1 MKVVIIGAV
10 AAGMSAAAKLKRIKP
25 NFEVVVYEKTDIVS
39 FGACGLPYYVGGF
52 FDDSNMMIAREK
64 SKFIESGIDLKTFKE
79 VIDVDT
85 DNKIITI
92 KDSLTKEVFTDN
104 YDRLMIATGASSIMP
119 SLDKSYENLSTLK
132 DMNDGIKLREL
143 INKEEINNIVIIGSG
158 FIGIE
163 TIEAA
168 KKLNKNIHLIGRSNR
183 ILSKVFDKEITDL
196 LEEELR
202 KNNVHIH
209 LGETVHKK
217 LNKNI
222 HLIGR
227 SNRILSKVFDKEIT
241 DLLEEELRK
250 NNVHIHLGETVQEYV
265 GDNKI
270 EKVITNKCEIN
281 ADLVVIAMGVK
292 PNTSFLKNT
301 NIEMLPNG
309 AIIVDEC
316 GRTSVKD
323 VYSAGDCA
331 TIKNLV
337 TNEDMY
343 APLATGANKLGRI
356 VGENLGDIN
365 SSFPGSLASS
375 CIKVLDME
383 AAVTGITEEKA
394 KSLNLDYK
402 AKFITNYNQ
411 THYYP
416 GREKLFI
423 KLVYDAK
430 TKVILGG
437 QIAGYKDAVQR
448 ANVIATAITAKM
460 TTEQLGMLDLCYAPP
475 FATTWDAL
483 NVAGNV
489 SK

>member
-25 NFEVVVYEKTDIVS
+25 DFEVVVYEKTDIVS

-64 SKFIESGIDLKTFKE
+64 SKFIESGIDLRTFKE

-85 DNKIITI
+85 NNKIITI

-104 YDRLMIATGASSIMP
+104 YDRLMIATGASSILP
-119 SLDKSYENLSTLK
+119 SLDKPYENLSTLK

-143 INKEEINNIVIIGSG
+143 INKEEINNIVIVGSG

-168 KKLNKNIHLIGRSNR
+168 
-183 ILSKVFDKEITDL
+183 
-196 LEEELR
+196 
-202 KNNVHIH
+202 
-209 LGETVHKK
+209 KK

-301 NIEMLPNG
+301 NIEILPNG

-323 VYSAGDCA
+323 IYAAGDCA

>member
-10 AAGMSAAAKLKRIKP
+10 AAGMSAASKLKRIKP
-25 NFEVVVYEKTDIVS
+25 DYEVVVYEKTDIVS

-52 FDDSNMMIAREK
+52 FNDPNMMIAREK

-79 VIDVDT
+79 VIEVDT
-85 DNKIITI
+85 NSKSLTI
-92 KDSLTKEVFTDN
+92 KDSLTKEIFTDN
-104 YDRLMIATGASSIMP
+104 YDKLMIATGASSIMP
-119 SLDKSYENLSTLK
+119 CLDKSYENLTTLK
-132 DMNDGIKLREL
+132 NMDDGIKLREL
-143 INKEEINNIVIIGSG
+143 INKEENKNIVIVGAG

-168 KKLNKNIHLIGRSNR
+168 KKLNKNIHLIGRSDR

-196 LEEELR
+196 LEEELK
-202 KNNVHIH
+202 KNNIHLH
-209 LGETVHKK
+209 LGET
-217 LNKNI
+217 I
-222 HLIGR
+222 
-227 SNRILSKVFDKEIT
+227 
-241 DLLEEELRK
+241 
-250 NNVHIHLGETVQEYV
+250 QEYV
-265 GDNKI
+265 GDNKV
-270 EKVITNKCEIN
+270 EKVITNNCEIDT
-281 ADLVVIAMGVK
+281 DLVVMCIGVK

-301 NIEMLPNG
+301 NINMLPNG
-309 AIIVDEC
+309 AIIVDNH
-316 GRTSVKD
+316 GRASVDD

-331 TIKNLV
+331 TIKNII
-337 TNEDMY
+337 TDEDMY
-343 APLATGANKLGRI
+343 VPLATGANKLGRI
-356 VGENLGDIN
+356 VGENLGGMN

-375 CIKVLDME
+375 CIKVLNME

-402 AKFITNYNQ
+402 TKCITNYNQ

-416 GREKLFI
+416 GREKLLI
-423 KLVYDAK
+423 KLIYDANS
-430 TKVILGG
+430 KVILGG

-448 ANVIATAITAKM
+448 ANVLAAAITAKM

-483 NVAGNV
+483 NVVGNV

>member
-25 NFEVVVYEKTDIVS
+25 DYEVVVYEKTDIVS
-39 FGACGLPYYVGGF
+39 FGACGLPYYVGDF
-52 FDDSNMMIAREK
+52 FHDPNMMIAREK

-85 DNKIITI
+85 LEKTLTI
-92 KDSLTKEVFTDN
+92 KDALSGEIFIDN
-104 YDRLMIATGASSIMP
+104 YDKLMIATGASSIMP
-119 SLDKSYENLSTLK
+119 SLDKSYDNLTTLK
-132 DMNDGIKLREL
+132 DMNDGIKLKEL
-143 INKEEINNIVIIGSG
+143 ISKEENKNIVIIGAG

-202 KNNVHIH
+202 KNNIH
-209 LGETVHKK
+209 LHLNETIQKYIGEE
-217 LNKNI
+217 NI
-222 HLIGR
+222 
-227 SNRILSKVFDKEIT
+227 T
-241 DLLEEELRK
+241 
-250 NNVHIHLGETVQEYV
+250 
-265 GDNKI
+265 
-270 EKVITNKCEIN
+270 KVITNKSEI
-281 ADLVVIAMGVK
+281 DCDIVVMAIGVK
-292 PNTSFLKNT
+292 PNTSFLENT
-301 NIEMLPNG
+301 NIKMLSNG
-309 AIIVDEC
+309 AIIVDKC
-316 GRTSVKD
+316 GRTSVED
-323 VYSAGDCA
+323 IYAAGDCA

-343 APLATGANKLGRI
+343 VPLATGANKLGRI
-356 VGENLGDIN
+356 VGENLGGIN
-365 SSFPGSLASS
+365 SYYPGSLASS

-383 AAVTGITEEKA
+383 AAVTGLTEERAKA
-394 KSLNLDYK
+394 LNLDFK
-402 AKFITNYNQ
+402 TKCITNYNQ

-416 GREKLFI
+416 GREKLLI
-423 KLVYDAK
+423 KLIYDAK

-448 ANVIATAITAKM
+448 ANVLATAITAKM

>member
-1 MKVVIIGAV
+1 MRVIIIGGV

-25 NFEVVVYEKTDIVS
+25 DYEVVVYEKTDIVS
-39 FGACGLPYYVGGF
+39 FGACGLPYYVGDF
-52 FDDSNMMIAREK
+52 FHDPNMMIAREK

-85 DNKIITI
+85 LEKTLTI
-92 KDSLTKEVFTDN
+92 KDALSGEIFIDN
-104 YDRLMIATGASSIMP
+104 YDKLMIATGASSIMP
-119 SLDKSYENLSTLK
+119 SLDKSYNNLTTLK
-132 DMNDGIKLREL
+132 DMNDGIKLKEL
-143 INKEEINNIVIIGSG
+143 ISKEENKNIVIIGAG

-202 KNNVHIH
+202 KNNIH
-209 LGETVHKK
+209 LHLNETIQKYIGEE
-217 LNKNI
+217 NI
-222 HLIGR
+222 
-227 SNRILSKVFDKEIT
+227 T
-241 DLLEEELRK
+241 
-250 NNVHIHLGETVQEYV
+250 
-265 GDNKI
+265 
-270 EKVITNKCEIN
+270 KVITNKSEI
-281 ADLVVIAMGVK
+281 DCDIVVMAIGVK
-292 PNTSFLKNT
+292 PNTSFLENT
-301 NIEMLPNG
+301 NIKMLSNG

-316 GRTSVKD
+316 GRTSVED
-323 VYSAGDCA
+323 IYAAGDCA

-343 APLATGANKLGRI
+343 VPLATGANKLGRI
-356 VGENLGDIN
+356 VGENLGGIN
-365 SSFPGSLASS
+365 SYYPGSLASS

-383 AAVTGITEEKA
+383 AAVTGLTEERAKA
-394 KSLNLDYK
+394 LNLEFK
-402 AKFITNYNQ
+402 TKCITNYNQ

-416 GREKLFI
+416 GREKLLI
-423 KLVYDAK
+423 KLIYDAK

-448 ANVIATAITAKM
+448 ANVLATAITAKM

>member
-1 MKVVIIGAV
+1 MKVIIIGAV

-25 NFEVVVYEKTDIVS
+25 DYEVIVYEKTDIVS

-64 SKFIESGIDLKTFKE
+64 SKFIESGIDLRTFKE
-79 VIDVDT
+79 VINVNT
-85 DNKIITI
+85 NTKKLTI
-92 KDSLTKEVFTDN
+92 KDCITNEIFEDS
-104 YDRLMIATGASSIMP
+104 YDKLMIATGASSIMP
-119 SLDKSYENLSTLK
+119 SLDKSYDNLTTLK
-132 DMNDGIKLREL
+132 DMNDGLKLKEL
-143 INKEEINNIVIIGSG
+143 MTKEENKNIVIVGAG

-168 KKLNKNIHLIGRSNR
+168 KKLGKNIYLIGKSNR
-183 ILSKVFDKEITDL
+183 ILNRVFDKEITDI

-202 KNNVHIH
+202 KNNIH
-209 LGETVHKK
+209 LH
-217 LNKNI
+217 LN
-222 HLIGR
+222 
-227 SNRILSKVFDKEIT
+227 
-241 DLLEEELRK
+241 
-250 NNVHIHLGETVQEYV
+250 ETVQEYI
-265 GDNKI
+265 GDDRI
-270 EKVITNKCEIN
+270 EKIITNKSEIS
-281 ADLVVIAMGVK
+281 ADLVVIAIGVR
-292 PNTSFLKNT
+292 PNTSFLRDT
-301 NIEMLPNG
+301 NIKMLSNG

-316 GRTSVKD
+316 GRTSIED
-323 VYSAGDCA
+323 IYAAGDCA

-343 APLATGANKLGRI
+343 VPLATGANKLGRI

-365 SSFPGSLASS
+365 SSFPGSLGSS

-383 AAVTGITEEKA
+383 AAVTGITEERA
-394 KSLNLDYK
+394 KLLNLDYK
-402 AKFITNYNQ
+402 TKFITNYNQ

-416 GREKLFI
+416 GREKLFV
-423 KLVYDAK
+423 KLIYDAK

-448 ANVIATAITAKM
+448 TNVIAAAITAKM

-475 FATTWDAL
+475 FATTWDVL

>member
-25 NFEVVVYEKTDIVS
+25 DYEVVVYEKTDIVS
-39 FGACGLPYYVGGF
+39 FGACGLPYYVGDF
-52 FDDSNMMIAREK
+52 FHDPNMMIAREK

-79 VIDVDT
+79 VIDVNT
-85 DNKIITI
+85 LKKTLTI
-92 KDSLTKEVFTDN
+92 KDALSGEIFTDN
-104 YDRLMIATGASSIMP
+104 YDKLMIATGASSIMP
-119 SLDKSYENLSTLK
+119 SLDKSYDNLTTLK
-132 DMNDGIKLREL
+132 DMNDGIKLKEL
-143 INKEEINNIVIIGSG
+143 ISKEENKNIVIIGAG

-202 KNNVHIH
+202 KNNIH
-209 LGETVHKK
+209 LHLNETIQKYIGEE
-217 LNKNI
+217 NI
-222 HLIGR
+222 
-227 SNRILSKVFDKEIT
+227 T
-241 DLLEEELRK
+241 
-250 NNVHIHLGETVQEYV
+250 
-265 GDNKI
+265 
-270 EKVITNKCEIN
+270 KVITNKSEI
-281 ADLVVIAMGVK
+281 DCDIVVMAIGVK
-292 PNTSFLKNT
+292 PNTSFLENT
-301 NIEMLPNG
+301 NIKMLSNG

-316 GRTSVKD
+316 GRTSVED
-323 VYSAGDCA
+323 IYAAGDCA

-343 APLATGANKLGRI
+343 VPLATGANKLGRI
-356 VGENLGDIN
+356 VGENLGGIN
-365 SSFPGSLASS
+365 SYYPGSLASS

-383 AAVTGITEEKA
+383 AAVTGLTEERAKA
-394 KSLNLDYK
+394 LNLDFK
-402 AKFITNYNQ
+402 TKCITNYNQ

-416 GREKLFI
+416 GREKLLI
-423 KLVYDAK
+423 KLIYDAK

-448 ANVIATAITAKM
+448 ANVLATAITAKM

>member
-25 NFEVVVYEKTDIVS
+25 DYEVVVYEKTDIVS
-39 FGACGLPYYVGGF
+39 FGACGLPYYVGDF
-52 FDDSNMMIAREK
+52 FHDPNMMIAREK

-85 DNKIITI
+85 LEKTLTI
-92 KDSLTKEVFTDN
+92 KDALSGEIFIDN
-104 YDRLMIATGASSIMP
+104 YDKLMIATGASSIIP
-119 SLDKSYENLSTLK
+119 SLDKSYDNLTTLK
-132 DMNDGIKLREL
+132 DMNDGIKLKEL
-143 INKEEINNIVIIGSG
+143 ISKEENKNIVIIGAG

-202 KNNVHIH
+202 KNNIH
-209 LGETVHKK
+209 LHLDETIQKYIGEE
-217 LNKNI
+217 NI
-222 HLIGR
+222 
-227 SNRILSKVFDKEIT
+227 T
-241 DLLEEELRK
+241 
-250 NNVHIHLGETVQEYV
+250 
-265 GDNKI
+265 
-270 EKVITNKCEIN
+270 KVITNKSEI
-281 ADLVVIAMGVK
+281 DCDIVVMAIGVK
-292 PNTSFLKNT
+292 PNTSFLENT
-301 NIEMLPNG
+301 NIKMLSNG

-316 GRTSVKD
+316 GRTSVED
-323 VYSAGDCA
+323 IYAAGDCA

-343 APLATGANKLGRI
+343 VPLATGANKLGRI
-356 VGENLGDIN
+356 VGENLGGIN
-365 SSFPGSLASS
+365 SYYPGSLASS

-383 AAVTGITEEKA
+383 AAVTGLTEERAKA
-394 KSLNLDYK
+394 LNLDFK
-402 AKFITNYNQ
+402 TKCITNYNQ

-416 GREKLFI
+416 GREKLLI
-423 KLVYDAK
+423 KLIYDAK

-448 ANVIATAITAKM
+448 ANVLATAITAKM

>member
-10 AAGMSAAAKLKRIKP
+10 AAGMSAASKLKRIKP
-25 NFEVVVYEKTDIVS
+25 DYDVVVYEKTDIVS

-52 FDDSNMMIAREK
+52 FDNPKMMIAREK
-64 SKFIESGIDLKTFKE
+64 SEFIELGIDLRIFKE
-79 VIDVDT
+79 VIDVNT
-85 DNKIITI
+85 NNKVLTI
-92 KDSLTKEVFTDN
+92 KDCLTKEVFTDH
-104 YDRLMIATGASSIMP
+104 YDKLMIATGASSLTP
-119 SLDKSYENLSTLK
+119 FLDRSYENLTTLK
-132 DMNDGIKLREL
+132 NMSDGIRLRKLM
-143 INKEEINNIVIIGSG
+143 NKEENNNIVIVGAG

-183 ILSKVFDKEITDL
+183 VLNKVFDKEITDL
-196 LEEELR
+196 LEEELI
-202 KNNVHIH
+202 KNNIYLH
-209 LGETVHKK
+209 LGET
-217 LNKNI
+217 I
-222 HLIGR
+222 
-227 SNRILSKVFDKEIT
+227 
-241 DLLEEELRK
+241 
-250 NNVHIHLGETVQEYV
+250 QEYI

-270 EKVITNKCEIN
+270 EKVITNNCEIDT
-281 ADLVVIAMGVK
+281 DLVIMAIGVK

-301 NIEMLPNG
+301 NIEMSPNG
-309 AIIVDEC
+309 AIIIDEH

-337 TNEDMY
+337 TNENMY
-343 APLATGANKLGRI
+343 TPLATGANKLGRI

-394 KSLNLDYK
+394 KLLNLDYK
-402 AKFITNYNQ
+402 TKCITNYNQ

-416 GREKLFI
+416 GGKKLLI

-430 TKVILGG
+430 SKIILGG

-448 ANVIATAITAKM
+448 ANVLAAAITSKM

-483 NVAGNV
+483 NIAGNA

>member
-25 NFEVVVYEKTDIVS
+25 DYEVVVYEKTDIVS
-39 FGACGLPYYVGGF
+39 FGACGLPYYVGDF
-52 FDDSNMMIAREK
+52 FHDPNMMIAREK

-85 DNKIITI
+85 LEKTLTI
-92 KDSLTKEVFTDN
+92 KDALSGEIFIDN
-104 YDRLMIATGASSIMP
+104 YNKLMIATGASSIMP
-119 SLDKSYENLSTLK
+119 SLDKSYDNLTTLK
-132 DMNDGIKLREL
+132 DMNDGIKLKEL
-143 INKEEINNIVIIGSG
+143 ISKEENKNIVIIGAG

-202 KNNVHIH
+202 KNNIH
-209 LGETVHKK
+209 LHLNETIQKYIGEE
-217 LNKNI
+217 NI
-222 HLIGR
+222 
-227 SNRILSKVFDKEIT
+227 T
-241 DLLEEELRK
+241 
-250 NNVHIHLGETVQEYV
+250 
-265 GDNKI
+265 
-270 EKVITNKCEIN
+270 KVITNKSEI
-281 ADLVVIAMGVK
+281 DCDIVVMAIGVK
-292 PNTSFLKNT
+292 PNTSFLENT
-301 NIEMLPNG
+301 NIKMLSNG

-316 GRTSVKD
+316 GRTSVED
-323 VYSAGDCA
+323 IYAAGDCA

-343 APLATGANKLGRI
+343 VPLATGANKLGRI
-356 VGENLGDIN
+356 VGENLGGIN
-365 SSFPGSLASS
+365 SYYPGSLASS

-383 AAVTGITEEKA
+383 AAVTGLTEERAKA
-394 KSLNLDYK
+394 LNLDFK
-402 AKFITNYNQ
+402 TKCITNYNQ

-416 GREKLFI
+416 GREKLLI
-423 KLVYDAK
+423 KLIYDAK

-448 ANVIATAITAKM
+448 ANVLATAITAKM

>member
-25 NFEVVVYEKTDIVS
+25 DYEVVVYEKTDIVS

-52 FDDSNMMIAREK
+52 FNDPNMMIAREK

-79 VIDVDT
+79 VIDVNT
-85 DNKIITI
+85 DSKLLTI
-92 KDSLTKEVFTDN
+92 KDTLTEEIFEDN
-104 YDRLMIATGASSIMP
+104 YDKLMIATGASSIMP
-119 SLDKSYENLSTLK
+119 SLNNSYENLTTLK

-143 INKEEINNIVIIGSG
+143 INKKENNNIVIVGAG

-168 KKLNKNIHLIGRSNR
+168 KKLNKNIHLIGRSDR

-196 LEEELR
+196 LEDELR
-202 KNNVHIH
+202 KNNIH
-209 LGETVHKK
+209 L
-217 LNKNI
+217 
-222 HLIGR
+222 
-227 SNRILSKVFDKEIT
+227 
-241 DLLEEELRK
+241 
-250 NNVHIHLGETVQEYV
+250 HLGETVQEYV

-270 EKVITNKCEIN
+270 EKIITNKCEIN
-281 ADLVVIAMGVK
+281 TDLVVIAIGVK

-356 VGENLGDIN
+356 VGENLGGIN

-402 AKFITNYNQ
+402 TTCITNYNQ

-416 GREKLFI
+416 GREKLLI

-430 TKVILGG
+430 SKVILGG

-448 ANVIATAITAKM
+448 ANVIAAAITAKM

-483 NVAGNV
+483 NIAGNV

>member
-1 MKVVIIGAV
+1 MRVVIIGGV

-25 NFEVVVYEKTDIVS
+25 DYEVVVYEKTDIVS

-52 FDDSNMMIAREK
+52 FNDSNMMIAREK
-64 SKFIESGIDLKTFKE
+64 SKFIESGIDLRTLKE
-79 VIDVDT
+79 VISVDT
-85 DNKIITI
+85 NNKVLKI
-92 KDSLTKEVFTDN
+92 KDTLTDEIFTDN
-104 YDRLMIATGASSIMP
+104 YDKLMIATGASSIMP
-119 SLDKSYENLSTLK
+119 SIDKAFDNLTTLK

-143 INKEEINNIVIIGSG
+143 INKEENKNIVIVGSG

-168 KKLNKNIHLIGRSNR
+168 KKLNKNIHLIGRSSR

-196 LEEELR
+196 LEEELI
-202 KNNVHIH
+202 KN
-209 LGETVHKK
+209 
-217 LNKNI
+217 NI
-222 HLIGR
+222 HL
-227 SNRILSKVFDKEIT
+227 
-241 DLLEEELRK
+241 
-250 NNVHIHLGETVQEYV
+250 HLDETIKDYV
-265 GDNKI
+265 GEKTINKI
-270 EKVITNKCEIN
+270 ITNKSEIDC
-281 ADLVVIAMGVK
+281 DLVVMAIGVK
-292 PNTSFLKNT
+292 PNTNFLKNT

-316 GRTSVKD
+316 GRTSIKD

-343 APLATGANKLGRI
+343 APLATGANKLGRV
-356 VGENLGDIN
+356 VGENLGGIN
-365 SSFPGSLASS
+365 SSFPGSLGSS

-383 AAVTGITEEKA
+383 AGVTGITEEKA

-402 AKFITNYNQ
+402 TKSITNYNQ

-416 GREKLFI
+416 GREKLLI

-448 ANVIATAITAKM
+448 TNVLAAAITAKM

>member
-25 NFEVVVYEKTDIVS
+25 DYEVVVYEKTDIVS
-39 FGACGLPYYVGGF
+39 FGACGLPYYVGDF
-52 FDDSNMMIAREK
+52 FHDPNIMIAREK

-85 DNKIITI
+85 LEKTLTI
-92 KDSLTKEVFTDN
+92 KDALSGEIFIDN
-104 YDRLMIATGASSIMP
+104 YDKLMIATGASSIMP
-119 SLDKSYENLSTLK
+119 SLDKSYDNLTTLK
-132 DMNDGIKLREL
+132 DMNDGIKLKEL
-143 INKEEINNIVIIGSG
+143 ISKEENKNIVIIGAG

-202 KNNVHIH
+202 KNNIH
-209 LGETVHKK
+209 LHLNETIQKYIGEE
-217 LNKNI
+217 NI
-222 HLIGR
+222 
-227 SNRILSKVFDKEIT
+227 T
-241 DLLEEELRK
+241 
-250 NNVHIHLGETVQEYV
+250 
-265 GDNKI
+265 
-270 EKVITNKCEIN
+270 KVITNKSEI
-281 ADLVVIAMGVK
+281 DCDIVVMAIGVK
-292 PNTSFLKNT
+292 PNTSFLENT
-301 NIEMLPNG
+301 NIKMLSNG

-316 GRTSVKD
+316 GRTSVED
-323 VYSAGDCA
+323 IYAAGDCA

-343 APLATGANKLGRI
+343 VPLATGANKLGRI
-356 VGENLGDIN
+356 VGENLGGIN
-365 SSFPGSLASS
+365 SYYPGSLASS

-383 AAVTGITEEKA
+383 AAVTGLTEERAKA
-394 KSLNLDYK
+394 LNLDFK
-402 AKFITNYNQ
+402 TKCITNYNQ

-416 GREKLFI
+416 GREKLLI
-423 KLVYDAK
+423 KLIYDAK

-448 ANVIATAITAKM
+448 ANVLATAITAKM

>member
-25 NFEVVVYEKTDIVS
+25 DFEVVVYEKTDIVS

-64 SKFIESGIDLKTFKE
+64 SKFIESGIDLRTFKE

-85 DNKIITI
+85 NNKIITI

-104 YDRLMIATGASSIMP
+104 YDRLMIATGASSILP
-119 SLDKSYENLSTLK
+119 SLDKPYENLSTLK

-143 INKEEINNIVIIGSG
+143 INKEEINDIVIVGSG

-168 KKLNKNIHLIGRSNR
+168 
-183 ILSKVFDKEITDL
+183 
-196 LEEELR
+196 
-202 KNNVHIH
+202 
-209 LGETVHKK
+209 KK

-323 VYSAGDCA
+323 IYAAGDCA

>member
-10 AAGMSAAAKLKRIKP
+10 AAGMSAASKLKRIKP
-25 NFEVVVYEKTDIVS
+25 DYDVVVYEKTDIVS

-52 FDDSNMMIAREK
+52 FNDSNMMIAREK
-64 SKFIESGIDLKTFKE
+64 SKFIESGINLKTFKE
-79 VIDVDT
+79 VIDVNT
-85 DNKIITI
+85 DNKILTI
-92 KDSLTKEVFTDN
+92 KDSLTNEIFKDN
-104 YDRLMIATGASSIMP
+104 YDKLMIATGASSTMP
-119 SLDKSYENLSTLK
+119 PLDKSYENLTTLK
-132 DMNDGIKLREL
+132 NMNDGIRLREL
-143 INKEEINNIVIIGSG
+143 MNKKENNNIVIVGAG

-168 KKLNKNIHLIGRSNR
+168 KKLNKNIHLIGRSHR
-183 ILSKVFDKEITDL
+183 VLDKVFDKEITDL

-202 KNNVHIH
+202 KNNIH
-209 LGETVHKK
+209 L
-217 LNKNI
+217 
-222 HLIGR
+222 
-227 SNRILSKVFDKEIT
+227 
-241 DLLEEELRK
+241 
-250 NNVHIHLGETVQEYV
+250 HLGETVQEYI

-270 EKVITNKCEIN
+270 EKVVTNNCEIDT
-281 ADLVVIAMGVK
+281 DLVVMAIGVK
-292 PNTSFLKNT
+292 PNTSFLRNT

-309 AIIVDEC
+309 AIIIDEY
-316 GRTSVKD
+316 GRTSVED
-323 VYSAGDCA
+323 IYSAGDCA

-356 VGENLGDIN
+356 VGENLGGMN

-383 AAVTGITEEKA
+383 AAATGITEEKA

-402 AKFITNYNQ
+402 AKCITNYNQ

-416 GREKLFI
+416 GREKLLI

-430 TKVILGG
+430 SKVILGG

-448 ANVIATAITAKM
+448 TNVLATAITAKM

>member
-25 NFEVVVYEKTDIVS
+25 DYEVVVYEKTDIVS

-52 FDDSNMMIAREK
+52 FNDPNMMIAREK

-79 VIDVDT
+79 VIDVNT
-85 DNKIITI
+85 DSKLLTI
-92 KDSLTKEVFTDN
+92 KDTLTEEIFEDN
-104 YDRLMIATGASSIMP
+104 YDKLMIATGASSIMP
-119 SLDKSYENLSTLK
+119 SLNNSYENLTTLK

-143 INKEEINNIVIIGSG
+143 INKEENNNIVIVGAG

-168 KKLNKNIHLIGRSNR
+168 KKLNKNIHLIGRSSR

-196 LEEELR
+196 LEDELR
-202 KNNVHIH
+202 KNNIH
-209 LGETVHKK
+209 L
-217 LNKNI
+217 
-222 HLIGR
+222 
-227 SNRILSKVFDKEIT
+227 
-241 DLLEEELRK
+241 
-250 NNVHIHLGETVQEYV
+250 HLGETVQEYV

-270 EKVITNKCEIN
+270 EKIITNKCEIN
-281 ADLVVIAMGVK
+281 TDLVVIAIGVK

-301 NIEMLPNG
+301 NIEMLSNG

-343 APLATGANKLGRI
+343 VPLATGANKLGRI

-402 AKFITNYNQ
+402 TTCITNYNQ

-416 GREKLFI
+416 GREKLLI

-430 TKVILGG
+430 SKVILGG

-483 NVAGNV
+483 NIAGNV

>member
-25 NFEVVVYEKTDIVS
+25 DYEVVVYEKTDIVS
-39 FGACGLPYYVGGF
+39 FGACGLPYYVGDF
-52 FDDSNMMIAREK
+52 FHDPNMMIAREK

-85 DNKIITI
+85 LEKTLTI
-92 KDSLTKEVFTDN
+92 KDALSGEIFIDN
-104 YDRLMIATGASSIMP
+104 YDKLMIATGASSIMP
-119 SLDKSYENLSTLK
+119 SLDKSYNNLTTLK
-132 DMNDGIKLREL
+132 DMNDGIKLKEL
-143 INKEEINNIVIIGSG
+143 ISKEENKNIVIVGAG

-202 KNNVHIH
+202 KNNIH
-209 LGETVHKK
+209 LHLNETIQKYIGEE
-217 LNKNI
+217 NI
-222 HLIGR
+222 
-227 SNRILSKVFDKEIT
+227 T
-241 DLLEEELRK
+241 
-250 NNVHIHLGETVQEYV
+250 
-265 GDNKI
+265 
-270 EKVITNKCEIN
+270 KVITNKSEI
-281 ADLVVIAMGVK
+281 DCDIVVMAIGVK
-292 PNTSFLKNT
+292 PNTSFLENT
-301 NIEMLPNG
+301 NIKMLSNG

-316 GRTSVKD
+316 GRTSVED
-323 VYSAGDCA
+323 IYAAGDCA

-343 APLATGANKLGRI
+343 VPLATGANKLGRI
-356 VGENLGDIN
+356 VGENLGGIN
-365 SSFPGSLASS
+365 SYYPGSLASS

-383 AAVTGITEEKA
+383 AAVTGLTEERAKA
-394 KSLNLDYK
+394 LNLDFK
-402 AKFITNYNQ
+402 TKCITNYNQ

-416 GREKLFI
+416 GREKLLI
-423 KLVYDAK
+423 KLIYDAK

-448 ANVIATAITAKM
+448 ANVLATAITAKM

>member
-25 NFEVVVYEKTDIVS
+25 DYEVVVYEKTDIVS
-39 FGACGLPYYVGGF
+39 FGACGLPYYVGDF
-52 FDDSNMMIAREK
+52 FHDPNMMIAREK

-85 DNKIITI
+85 LEKTLTI
-92 KDSLTKEVFTDN
+92 KDALSGEIFIDN
-104 YDRLMIATGASSIMP
+104 YDKLMIATGASSIMP
-119 SLDKSYENLSTLK
+119 SLDKSYNNLTTLK
-132 DMNDGIKLREL
+132 DMNDGIKLKEL
-143 INKEEINNIVIIGSG
+143 ISKEENKNIVIVGAG

-202 KNNVHIH
+202 KNNIH
-209 LGETVHKK
+209 LHLDETIQKYICEE
-217 LNKNI
+217 NI
-222 HLIGR
+222 
-227 SNRILSKVFDKEIT
+227 T
-241 DLLEEELRK
+241 
-250 NNVHIHLGETVQEYV
+250 
-265 GDNKI
+265 
-270 EKVITNKCEIN
+270 KVITNKSEI
-281 ADLVVIAMGVK
+281 DCDIVVMAIGVK
-292 PNTSFLKNT
+292 PNTSFLENT
-301 NIEMLPNG
+301 NIKMLSNG

-316 GRTSVKD
+316 GRTSVED
-323 VYSAGDCA
+323 IYAAGDCA

-343 APLATGANKLGRI
+343 VPLATGANKLGRI
-356 VGENLGDIN
+356 VGENLGGIN
-365 SSFPGSLASS
+365 SYYPGSLASS

-383 AAVTGITEEKA
+383 AAVTGLTEERAKA
-394 KSLNLDYK
+394 LNLDFK
-402 AKFITNYNQ
+402 TKCITNYNQ

-416 GREKLFI
+416 GREKLLI
-423 KLVYDAK
+423 KLIYDAK

-448 ANVIATAITAKM
+448 ANVLATAITAKM

>member
-25 NFEVVVYEKTDIVS
+25 DFEVVVYEKTDIVS

-64 SKFIESGIDLKTFKE
+64 SKFIESGIDLRTFKE

-85 DNKIITI
+85 NNKIITI

-104 YDRLMIATGASSIMP
+104 YDRLMIATGASSILP
-119 SLDKSYENLSTLK
+119 SLDKPYENLSTLK

-143 INKEEINNIVIIGSG
+143 INKEEINNIVIVGSG

-168 KKLNKNIHLIGRSNR
+168 
-183 ILSKVFDKEITDL
+183 
-196 LEEELR
+196 
-202 KNNVHIH
+202 
-209 LGETVHKK
+209 KK

-323 VYSAGDCA
+323 IYAAGDCA

-448 ANVIATAITAKM
+448 ANVISTAITAKM

>member
-1 MKVVIIGAV
+1 
-10 AAGMSAAAKLKRIKP
+10 MSAAAKLKRIKP
-25 NFEVVVYEKTDIVS
+25 DYEVVVYEKTDIVS
-39 FGACGLPYYVGGF
+39 FGACGLPYYVGDF
-52 FDDSNMMIAREK
+52 FHDPNMMIAREK

-85 DNKIITI
+85 LEKTLTI
-92 KDSLTKEVFTDN
+92 KDALSGEIFIDN
-104 YDRLMIATGASSIMP
+104 YDKLMIATGASSIMP
-119 SLDKSYENLSTLK
+119 SLDKSYDNLTTLK
-132 DMNDGIKLREL
+132 DMNDGIKLKEL
-143 INKEEINNIVIIGSG
+143 ISKEENKNIVIIGAG

-202 KNNVHIH
+202 KNNIH
-209 LGETVHKK
+209 LHLNETIQKYIGEE
-217 LNKNI
+217 NI
-222 HLIGR
+222 
-227 SNRILSKVFDKEIT
+227 T
-241 DLLEEELRK
+241 
-250 NNVHIHLGETVQEYV
+250 
-265 GDNKI
+265 
-270 EKVITNKCEIN
+270 KVITNKSEI
-281 ADLVVIAMGVK
+281 DCDIVVMAIGVK
-292 PNTSFLKNT
+292 PNTSFLENT
-301 NIEMLPNG
+301 NIKMLSNG

-316 GRTSVKD
+316 GRTSVED
-323 VYSAGDCA
+323 IYAAGDCA

-343 APLATGANKLGRI
+343 VPLATGANKLGRI
-356 VGENLGDIN
+356 VGENLGGIN
-365 SSFPGSLASS
+365 SYYPGSLASS

-383 AAVTGITEEKA
+383 AAVTGLTEERAKA
-394 KSLNLDYK
+394 LNLDFK
-402 AKFITNYNQ
+402 TKCITNYNQ

-416 GREKLFI
+416 GREKLLI
-423 KLVYDAK
+423 KLIYDAK

-448 ANVIATAITAKM
+448 ANVLATAITAKM

>member
-25 NFEVVVYEKTDIVS
+25 DYEVVVYEKTDIVS
-39 FGACGLPYYVGGF
+39 FGACGLPYYVGDF
-52 FDDSNMMIAREK
+52 FHDPNMMIAREK

-85 DNKIITI
+85 LEKTLTI
-92 KDSLTKEVFTDN
+92 KDALSGEIFIDN
-104 YDRLMIATGASSIMP
+104 YDKLMIATGASSIMP
-119 SLDKSYENLSTLK
+119 SLDKYYDNLTTLK
-132 DMNDGIKLREL
+132 DMNDGIKLKEL
-143 INKEEINNIVIIGSG
+143 ISKEENKNIVIIGAG

-202 KNNVHIH
+202 KNNIH
-209 LGETVHKK
+209 LHLNETIQKYIGEE
-217 LNKNI
+217 NI
-222 HLIGR
+222 
-227 SNRILSKVFDKEIT
+227 T
-241 DLLEEELRK
+241 
-250 NNVHIHLGETVQEYV
+250 
-265 GDNKI
+265 
-270 EKVITNKCEIN
+270 KVITNKSEI
-281 ADLVVIAMGVK
+281 DCDIVVMAIGVK
-292 PNTSFLKNT
+292 PNTSFLENT
-301 NIEMLPNG
+301 NIKMLSNG

-316 GRTSVKD
+316 GRTSVED
-323 VYSAGDCA
+323 IYAAGDCA
-331 TIKNLV
+331 TINNLV

-343 APLATGANKLGRI
+343 VPLATGANKLGRI
-356 VGENLGDIN
+356 VGENLGGIN
-365 SSFPGSLASS
+365 SYYPGSLASS

-383 AAVTGITEEKA
+383 AAVTGLTEERAKA
-394 KSLNLDYK
+394 LNLDFK
-402 AKFITNYNQ
+402 TKCITNYNQ

-416 GREKLFI
+416 GREKLLI
-423 KLVYDAK
+423 KLIYDAK

-448 ANVIATAITAKM
+448 ANVLATAITAKM

>member
-25 NFEVVVYEKTDIVS
+25 DYEVVVYEKTDIVS
-39 FGACGLPYYVGGF
+39 FGACGLPYYVGDF
-52 FDDSNMMIAREK
+52 FHDPNMMIAREK

-85 DNKIITI
+85 LEKTLTI
-92 KDSLTKEVFTDN
+92 KDALSGEIFIDN
-104 YDRLMIATGASSIMP
+104 YDKLMIATGASSIMP
-119 SLDKSYENLSTLK
+119 SLDKSYDNLTTLK
-132 DMNDGIKLREL
+132 DMNDGIKLKEL
-143 INKEEINNIVIIGSG
+143 ISKEENKNIVIVGAG

-168 KKLNKNIHLIGRSNR
+168 KRLNKNIHLIGRSNR

-202 KNNVHIH
+202 KNNIH
-209 LGETVHKK
+209 LHLNETIQNYIGEE
-217 LNKNI
+217 NI
-222 HLIGR
+222 
-227 SNRILSKVFDKEIT
+227 T
-241 DLLEEELRK
+241 
-250 NNVHIHLGETVQEYV
+250 
-265 GDNKI
+265 
-270 EKVITNKCEIN
+270 KVITNKSEI
-281 ADLVVIAMGVK
+281 DCDIVVMAIGVK
-292 PNTSFLKNT
+292 PNTSFLENT
-301 NIEMLPNG
+301 NIKMLSNG

-316 GRTSVKD
+316 GRTSVED
-323 VYSAGDCA
+323 IYAAGDCA

-343 APLATGANKLGRI
+343 VPLATGANKLGRI
-356 VGENLGDIN
+356 VGENLGGIN
-365 SSFPGSLASS
+365 SYYPGSLASS

-383 AAVTGITEEKA
+383 AAVTGLTEERAKA
-394 KSLNLDYK
+394 LNLDFK
-402 AKFITNYNQ
+402 TKCITNYNQ

-416 GREKLFI
+416 GREKLLI
-423 KLVYDAK
+423 KLIYDAK

-448 ANVIATAITAKM
+448 ANVLATAITAKM

>member
-1 MKVVIIGAV
+1 MKVVIIGGV

-25 NFEVVVYEKTDIVS
+25 DYEVIVYEKTDIVS
-39 FGACGLPYYVGGF
+39 FGACGLPYYVGDF
-52 FDDSNMMIAREK
+52 FNDSNMMIAREK
-64 SKFIESGIDLKTFKE
+64 SKFIESGIDLRTLKE

-85 DNKIITI
+85 VNKTLTI
-92 KDSLTKEVFTDN
+92 KDSLTKEIFTDN

-119 SLDKSYENLSTLK
+119 SLDKSYENITTLK
-132 DMNDGIKLREL
+132 DMSDGIKLKEL
-143 INKEEINNIVIIGSG
+143 INKKENNNIVIIGAG

-168 KKLNKNIHLIGRSNR
+168 KKLNKNIHLIGRSDR

-202 KNNVHIH
+202 KNNIHLH
-209 LGETVHKK
+209 LGETVEK
-217 LNKNI
+217 
-222 HLIGR
+222 
-227 SNRILSKVFDKEIT
+227 
-241 DLLEEELRK
+241 
-250 NNVHIHLGETVQEYV
+250 YV
-265 GDNKI
+265 GDSKI
-270 EKVITNKCEIN
+270 EKIITNKCEIDC
-281 ADLVVIAMGVK
+281 DLVVIAIGVK

-301 NIEMLPNG
+301 NIKMLPNG

-316 GRTSVKD
+316 GRTSVENI
-323 VYSAGDCA
+323 YSAGDCA
-331 TIKNLV
+331 TIKNIV

-365 SSFPGSLASS
+365 STFPGSLASS

-402 AKFITNYNQ
+402 TKFITNYNQ

-416 GREKLFI
+416 GREKLFV
-423 KLVYDAK
+423 KLIYDAK
-430 TKVILGG
+430 TRVILGG
-437 QIAGYKDAVQR
+437 QITGYKDAVQR
-448 ANVIATAITAKM
+448 ANVIATAITARM
-460 TTEQLGMLDLCYAPP
+460 TTDQLGMLDLCYAPP
-475 FATTWDAL
+475 FATTWDVL
-483 NVAGNV
+483 NVIGNV

>member
-1 MKVVIIGAV
+1 MRIVIIGGV

-25 NFEVVVYEKTDIVS
+25 DYEVVVYEKTDIVS

-52 FDDSNMMIAREK
+52 FTDSNMMIAREK

-85 DNKIITI
+85 LEKTLTI
-92 KDSLTKEVFTDN
+92 KDALSGEIFTDN
-104 YDRLMIATGASSIMP
+104 YDKLMIATGASSIMP
-119 SLDKSYENLSTLK
+119 SLDKSYDNLTTLK
-132 DMNDGIKLREL
+132 DMNDGIKLKEL
-143 INKEEINNIVIIGSG
+143 ISKEENKNVVIVGAG

-202 KNNVHIH
+202 KNNIH
-209 LGETVHKK
+209 LHLDETIQKYIGEE
-217 LNKNI
+217 NI
-222 HLIGR
+222 
-227 SNRILSKVFDKEIT
+227 T
-241 DLLEEELRK
+241 
-250 NNVHIHLGETVQEYV
+250 
-265 GDNKI
+265 
-270 EKVITNKCEIN
+270 KVITNKSEI
-281 ADLVVIAMGVK
+281 DCDIVVMAIGVK
-292 PNTSFLKNT
+292 PNTSFLENT
-301 NIEMLPNG
+301 NIKMLSNG
-309 AIIVDEC
+309 AIIVDKC
-316 GRTSVKD
+316 GRTSVED
-323 VYSAGDCA
+323 IYAAGDCA

-343 APLATGANKLGRI
+343 VPLATGANKLGRI
-356 VGENLGDIN
+356 VGENLGGIN
-365 SSFPGSLASS
+365 SYYPGSLASS

-383 AAVTGITEEKA
+383 AAVTGLTEERAKA
-394 KSLNLDYK
+394 LNLDFK
-402 AKFITNYNQ
+402 TKCITNYNQ

-416 GREKLFI
+416 GREKLLI
-423 KLVYDAK
+423 KLIYDAK

-448 ANVIATAITAKM
+448 ANVLATAITAKM

>member
-1 MKVVIIGAV
+1 MRVIIIGGV

-25 NFEVVVYEKTDIVS
+25 DYEVVVYEKTDIVS
-39 FGACGLPYYVGGF
+39 FGACGLPYYVGDF
-52 FDDSNMMIAREK
+52 FHDPNMMIAREK

-85 DNKIITI
+85 LEKTLTI
-92 KDSLTKEVFTDN
+92 KDALSGEIFTDN
-104 YDRLMIATGASSIMP
+104 YDKLMIATGASSIMP
-119 SLDKSYENLSTLK
+119 SLDKSYDNLTTLK
-132 DMNDGIKLREL
+132 DMNDGIKLKEL
-143 INKEEINNIVIIGSG
+143 ISKEENKNIVIIGAG

-202 KNNVHIH
+202 KNNIH
-209 LGETVHKK
+209 LHLNETIQKYIGEE
-217 LNKNI
+217 NI
-222 HLIGR
+222 
-227 SNRILSKVFDKEIT
+227 T
-241 DLLEEELRK
+241 
-250 NNVHIHLGETVQEYV
+250 
-265 GDNKI
+265 
-270 EKVITNKCEIN
+270 KVITNKSEI
-281 ADLVVIAMGVK
+281 DCDIVVMAIGVK
-292 PNTSFLKNT
+292 PNTSFLENT
-301 NIEMLPNG
+301 NIKMLSNG

-316 GRTSVKD
+316 GRTSVED
-323 VYSAGDCA
+323 IYAAGDCA

-343 APLATGANKLGRI
+343 VPLATGANKLGRI
-356 VGENLGDIN
+356 VGENLGGIN
-365 SSFPGSLASS
+365 SYYPGSLASS

-383 AAVTGITEEKA
+383 AAVTGLTEERAKA
-394 KSLNLDYK
+394 LNLDFK
-402 AKFITNYNQ
+402 TKCITNYNQ

-416 GREKLFI
+416 GREKLLI
-423 KLVYDAK
+423 KLIYDAK

-448 ANVIATAITAKM
+448 ANVLATAITAKM

>member
-25 NFEVVVYEKTDIVS
+25 DYEVVVYEKTDIVS

-52 FDDSNMMIAREK
+52 FNDPNMMIAREK

-85 DNKIITI
+85 LEKTLTI
-92 KDSLTKEVFTDN
+92 KDALSGEIFTDN
-104 YDRLMIATGASSIMP
+104 YDKLMIATGASSIMP
-119 SLDKSYENLSTLK
+119 SLDKSYNNLTTLK
-132 DMNDGIKLREL
+132 DMNDGIKLKEL
-143 INKEEINNIVIIGSG
+143 ISKEENKNIVIVGAG

-168 KKLNKNIHLIGRSNR
+168 KRLNKNIHLIGRSNR

-202 KNNVHIH
+202 KNNIH
-209 LGETVHKK
+209 LHLNETIQKYIGEE
-217 LNKNI
+217 NI
-222 HLIGR
+222 
-227 SNRILSKVFDKEIT
+227 T
-241 DLLEEELRK
+241 
-250 NNVHIHLGETVQEYV
+250 
-265 GDNKI
+265 
-270 EKVITNKCEIN
+270 KVITNKSEI
-281 ADLVVIAMGVK
+281 DCDIVVMAIGVK
-292 PNTSFLKNT
+292 PNTSFLENT
-301 NIEMLPNG
+301 NIKMLSNG

-316 GRTSVKD
+316 GRTSVED
-323 VYSAGDCA
+323 IYAAGDCA

-343 APLATGANKLGRI
+343 VPLATGANKLGRI
-356 VGENLGDIN
+356 VGENLGGIN
-365 SSFPGSLASS
+365 SYYPGSLASS

-383 AAVTGITEEKA
+383 AAVTGLTEERAKA
-394 KSLNLDYK
+394 LNLDFK
-402 AKFITNYNQ
+402 TKCITNYNQ

-416 GREKLFI
+416 GREKLLI
-423 KLVYDAK
+423 KLIYDAK

-448 ANVIATAITAKM
+448 ANVLATAITAKM

>member
-25 NFEVVVYEKTDIVS
+25 DYEVVVYEKTDIVS
-39 FGACGLPYYVGGF
+39 FGACGLPYYVGDF
-52 FDDSNMMIAREK
+52 FHDPNMMIAREK

-85 DNKIITI
+85 LEKTLTI
-92 KDSLTKEVFTDN
+92 KDALSGEIFTDN
-104 YDRLMIATGASSIMP
+104 YDKLMISTGASSIMP
-119 SLDKSYENLSTLK
+119 SLDKSYNNLTTLK
-132 DMNDGIKLREL
+132 DMNDGIKLKEL
-143 INKEEINNIVIIGSG
+143 ISKEENKNIVIVGAG

-202 KNNVHIH
+202 KNNIH
-209 LGETVHKK
+209 LHLNETIQKYIGEE
-217 LNKNI
+217 NI
-222 HLIGR
+222 
-227 SNRILSKVFDKEIT
+227 T
-241 DLLEEELRK
+241 
-250 NNVHIHLGETVQEYV
+250 
-265 GDNKI
+265 
-270 EKVITNKCEIN
+270 KVITNKSEI
-281 ADLVVIAMGVK
+281 DCDIVVMAIGVK
-292 PNTSFLKNT
+292 PNTSFLENT
-301 NIEMLPNG
+301 NIKMLSNG

-316 GRTSVKD
+316 GRTSVED
-323 VYSAGDCA
+323 IYAAGDCA

-343 APLATGANKLGRI
+343 VPLATGANKLGRI
-356 VGENLGDIN
+356 VGENLGGIN
-365 SSFPGSLASS
+365 SYYPGSLASS

-383 AAVTGITEEKA
+383 AAVTGLTEERAKA
-394 KSLNLDYK
+394 LNLDFK
-402 AKFITNYNQ
+402 TKCITNYNQ

-416 GREKLFI
+416 GREKLLI
-423 KLVYDAK
+423 KLIYDAK

-448 ANVIATAITAKM
+448 ANVLATAITAKM